1 MGATVLVLGRSGS
14 GKSTSLRNLFPED
27 VGLFNVL
34 GKALPFRGSA
44 SFPRF
49 ERPDYDTIK
58 KALGR
63 NNKRIYVV
71 DDSTYLMQNE
81 NFAKAKVS
89 GYQKF
94 TDMAVNFQQ
103 LLEAALACD
112 GQTVTY
118 FLHHSE
124 RDDRGEE
131 RVKTIGKMLDNQ
143 YCVEGVFSVVI
154 DCEVRDGR
162 HVFVTEND
170 GTNLVKAPMGSLPPV
185 MDNDLAEVD
194 RLLREYWGLEPVRYR
209 NDEGKVSE

>member
-1 MGATVLVLGRSGS
+1 MLGRSGS
-14 GKSTSLRNLFPED
+14 GKSTSLRNLDPAET
-27 VGLFNVL
+27 GLFNVL

-44 SFPRF
+44 AFLRYD
-49 ERPDYDTIK
+49 RPDYPTIRE
-58 KALGR
+58 ALGR
-63 NNKRIYVV
+63 NNKRLYVV

-89 GYQKF
+89 GYGKF

-103 LLEAALACD
+103 LLDAALACD

-118 FLHHSE
+118 FMHHSG

-131 RVKTIGKMLDNQ
+131 RVKTVGKMLDSQ
-143 YCVEGVFSVVI
+143 YCVEGAFSVVI

-170 GTNLVKAPMGSLPPV
+170 GTNLAKAPMGSLPPV

-194 RLLREYWGLEPVRYR
+194 RLLREYWGLEPIGYR
-209 NDEGKVSE
+209 DIDRKEAK